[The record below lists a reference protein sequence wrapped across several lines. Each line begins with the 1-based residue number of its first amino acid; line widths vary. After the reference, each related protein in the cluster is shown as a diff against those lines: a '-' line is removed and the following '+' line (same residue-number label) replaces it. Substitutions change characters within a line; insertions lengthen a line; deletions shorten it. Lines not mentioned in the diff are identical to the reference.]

1 MKKKLLTLLALTTL
15 LISCKRYDL
24 VGVEKFED
32 DSFLRAVT
40 INLPKGEKFIDFKPD
55 NRLLIT
61 SDTLGDINI
70 YSFDD
75 RSLILDYKIK
85 QQ

>member
-1 MKKKLLTLLALTTL
+1 MKKKLLTLLALTAL

-32 DSFLRAVT
+32 DSFRAVT

-70 YSFDD
+70 YSFGG

>member
-1 MKKKLLTLLALTTL
+1 MKKKLLTLLALTAL

-70 YSFDD
+70 YSFGG

>member
-1 MKKKLLTLLALTTL
+1 MKKKLLTLLTLTAL

-40 INLPKGEKFIDFKPD
+40 INLPKGEEVHRF
-55 NRLLIT
+55 
-61 SDTLGDINI
+61 
-70 YSFDD
+70 
-75 RSLILDYKIK
+75 
-85 QQ
+85 